1 MNPFA
6 SVLAML
12 LLLLTGC
19 SGDGDPADE
28 DPADAPEFTIA
39 SSSFDDGDRMPARH
53 TCDGAEV
60 SPQLTITGS
69 PEGTVSLALTMKD
82 HDVPTPQA
90 PNRTINHWVV
100 WNITFGGA
108 VFPEGSV
115 PIGAS
120 EGDNDFG
127 HGYLGPCP
135 PPVSPPHRYTFTA
148 YALDAA
154 PEVRENATAAELDA
168 AMEGHVLARTTLI
181 GLYGRE
187 VVPTTTPSMP

>member
-1 MNPFA
+1 
-6 SVLAML
+6 ML
-12 LLLLTGC
+12 LLLLPGC
-19 SGDGDPADE
+19 ADDGDAPE
-28 DPADAPEFTIA
+28 DDAVEGPEFTIA
-39 SSSFDDGDRMPARH
+39 SSSFGDGDPMPTRH
-53 TCDGAEV
+53 TCDGAGV

-115 PIGAS
+115 PVGAS
-120 EGDNDFG
+120 EGANDFG

-154 PEVRENATAAELDA
+154 PDVRENATATELET
-168 AMEGHVLARTTLI
+168 AMEGHVLALTTLV
-181 GLYGRE
+181 GTYGRQ
-187 VVPTTTPSMP
+187 VVPTSTPSMP